1 MLADVRTF
9 DRLSVAKE
17 MSVWQ
22 AVKRM
27 GRLWQQCMVLHFTH
41 RLGVYAAPIC
51 HCVENVRPKILR
63 LKFSGLGRDKQA
75 FKMAYRGSTF

>member
-27 GRLWQQCMVLHFTH
+27 GGLWQQCMVLHFT
-41 RLGVYAAPIC
+41 RYLNGLCCTVLPLLYGMSA
-51 HCVENVRPKILR
+51 VRFK
-63 LKFSGLGRDKQA
+63 GLNTPDWA
-75 FKMAYRGSTF
+75 

>member
-27 GRLWQQCMVLHFTH
+27 DGLWQQCMVLHFT
-41 RLGVYAAPIC
+41 Y
-51 HCVENVRPKILR
+51 RPD
-63 LKFSGLGRDKQA
+63 GL
-75 FKMAYRGSTF
+75 